1 MLQNED
7 FDEMI
12 EPIVQI
18 YNKIEMELLLDVAQ
32 RFSTY
37 SSIDG
42 SLEWYLSKL
51 NDMNMLNNNA
61 VKIFAKYSGVS
72 EEKIR
77 NMLEKAQ
84 FGNFIK
90 SDIDKAYDQG
100 LSKVTYDSLVKNK
113 LFKDTLESS
122 YKELDKSFRL
132 IQTKAIESQKQA
144 YMDILNKAYID
155 VASGTYSYNQSIR
168 KCIENM
174 AKKGITGVSYK
185 RKDGTIINYSIEAA
199 VRRDTLT
206 ATHKL
211 ANEVTFNAVK
221 ELGTN
226 YVDVSQHLGARVSN
240 TNPIA
245 DHAGWQGNQYQL
257 EGESKE
263 YSNFAK
269 STGYGDIL
277 GFGGVN
283 CRHRAFAFFPGI
295 SVPLSQQIDYQENKE
310 VYENNQQLRKL
321 ERDMRSLK
329 KQKNCFKEI
338 NAVDKVEEL
347 NNKINAK
354 SEQID
359 RFCDDHNLKRDYS
372 REQVI

>member
-1 MLQNED
+1 
-7 FDEMI
+7 
-12 EPIVQI
+12 
-18 YNKIEMELLLDVAQ
+18 
-32 RFSTY
+32 
-37 SSIDG
+37 
-42 SLEWYLSKL
+42 
-51 NDMNMLNNNA
+51 
-61 VKIFAKYSGVS
+61 
-72 EEKIR
+72 
-77 NMLEKAQ
+77 
-84 FGNFIK
+84 
-90 SDIDKAYDQG
+90 
-100 LSKVTYDSLVKNK
+100 
-113 LFKDTLESS
+113 
-122 YKELDKSFRL
+122 
-132 IQTKAIESQKQA
+132 
-144 YMDILNKAYID
+144 MDILNKAYID

-168 KCIENM
+168 KGIENM
-174 AKKGITGVSYK
+174 AKKGITGISYK
-185 RKDGTIINYSIEAA
+185 RKDGTIVNYSIEAA

-226 YVDVSQHLGARVSN
+226 YVDVSQHLGARVCN

-245 DHAGWQGNQYQL
+245 DHAGWQGKQYQL
-257 EGESKE
+257 EGKSKE

-295 SVPLSQQIDYQENKE
+295 SVPLSQQIDYHENKE

-321 ERDMRSLK
+321 ERDIRSLK
-329 KQKNCFKEI
+329 KQKNCFKKI

>member
-168 KCIENM
+168 KGIENM

-245 DHAGWQGNQYQL
+245 DHAGWQGKQYQL

-310 VYENNQQLRKL
+310 VYENNQQLRNL